1 MSHEI
6 TILLAYFAL
15 WALVM
20 LLNVNYRCLGL
31 MVRKTQALP
40 APSADQLPPMSIIVT
55 ACEQHNE
62 LRRNLPLM
70 LEQEYSASYEVIV
83 VDMNSTDDT
92 PSLLEAMQ
100 DRYPHLHVV
109 SVPDSAR
116 SISPTRL
123 ALTLGIRSANY
134 DWTVLTQ
141 ANCRPAS
148 VRWLTRLGQ
157 ACTQKPETQI
167 VMGYTSFRNGRR
179 WNGLRCRFFRTWQQ
193 MLHLPYANRYGA
205 YRCDATNLC
214 YRRSLFLSHRGFA
227 DHSNLLV
234 GATDIMVNHHSRPA
248 NTALCLHPDA
258 FVWQQSPFH
267 SRWWHQERLFFM
279 ETRRHFRRRHLY
291 RLCYFRHVLQ
301 TVLFT
306 LCTLA
311 AVLYSLWKSV
321 YWLLAFVAILWL
333 AHTICRAK
341 CFNFTTR
348 TLGERS
354 FTLSLPLLLN
364 LVPLW
369 DIAARLRWSLTKEKT
384 FQKKFI

>member
-1 MSHEI
+1 MSLKI
-6 TILLAYFAL
+6 IILLVYFAL

-20 LLNVNYRCLGL
+20 YLDVSYRRLGM
-31 MVRKTQALP
+31 MVGEARSLP
-40 APSADQLPPMSIIVT
+40 SPSAGQLPPMSVIVT
-55 ACEQHNE
+55 SREQHDE
-62 LRRNLPLM
+62 LSRNLPLL
-70 LEQEYSASYEVIV
+70 LEQEYPAGYEVIV

-92 PSLLEAMQ
+92 PALLESMQ

-109 SVPDSAR
+109 TLPESAR
-116 SISPTRL
+116 NICPTRL
-123 ALTLGIRSANY
+123 ALTLGIRSANH

-141 ANCRPAS
+141 ADCRPAS
-148 VRWLTRLGQ
+148 VHWLTRLGQ
-157 ACTQKPETQI
+157 ACGQKPEAQI
-167 VMGYTSFRNGRR
+167 VMGYTSFRKGRR
-179 WNGLRCRFFRTWQQ
+179 WNGLRFRFFRTWQQ

-205 YRCDATNLC
+205 YRCEATNLC

-234 GATDIMVNHHSRPA
+234 GATDIMVNRHSTPA
-248 NTALCLHPDA
+248 NTVLCLHPDA
-258 FVWQQSPFH
+258 FVLQQSPRY
-267 SRWWHQERLFFM
+267 SRRWYQERLFFM

-291 RLCYFRHVLQ
+291 RLCYFLHVLQ
-301 TVLFT
+301 TMLFT

-321 YWLLAFVAILWL
+321 YWLLAVVVILWL
-333 AHTICRAK
+333 VHAIRRAK

-348 TLGERS
+348 ALGERS

-369 DIAARLRWSLTKEKT
+369 DLAARLRWSFTKEKV